1 MNKNHVAANANKC
14 KKLSKRETRYKKIIY
29 KYSSPT
35 QAQKMATKYL
45 GKTAKLYPANNPVKK
60 YRICDPVSKKW
71 VNFGQLGYEDYT
83 RHKNKTRRHNYL
95 TRSAG
100 IKGNWKSNKRHGEG
114 TIKYPDGRI
123 EKEFWVDGVK

>member
-1 MNKNHVAANANKC
+1 MNKSKRKRGNTNVNKC

-29 KYSSPT
+29 KYSSPI

-60 YRICDPVSKKW
+60 YMICDPVSKKW

-83 RHKNKTRRHNYL
+83 RHKDKTRRHNYL

-100 IKGNWKSNKRHGEG
+100 MRGDWKKNKFSANQLSR
-114 TIKYPDGRI
+114 RVL
-123 EKEFWVDGVK
+123 WN